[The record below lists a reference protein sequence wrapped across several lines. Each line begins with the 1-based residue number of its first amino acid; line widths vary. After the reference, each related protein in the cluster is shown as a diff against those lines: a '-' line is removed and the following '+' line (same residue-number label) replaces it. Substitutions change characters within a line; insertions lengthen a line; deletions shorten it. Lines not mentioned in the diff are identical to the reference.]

1 MCIGSFCINVKPVR
15 TVLCQDDSDVLLAE
29 GADSQQHGG
38 PLGGDEAEGYV
49 LSGPAAAFC
58 GNTGGLWAS
67 VLHHREGLLESVGHR
82 GLHVEGHWHLCT
94 HRDTDKKKVSAQAA
108 VLQHFL

>member
-1 MCIGSFCINVKPVR
+1 MQGRSFDCALGLFVLMSIHVR

-58 GNTGGLWAS
+58 GNTGGLRAS

-82 GLHVEGHWHLCT
+82 GLHVEGH
-94 HRDTDKKKVSAQAA
+94 
-108 VLQHFL
+108 